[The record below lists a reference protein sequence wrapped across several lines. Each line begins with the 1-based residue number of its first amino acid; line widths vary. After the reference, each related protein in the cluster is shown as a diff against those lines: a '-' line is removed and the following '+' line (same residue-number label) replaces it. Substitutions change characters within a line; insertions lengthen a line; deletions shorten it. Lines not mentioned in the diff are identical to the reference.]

1 MNCYKP
7 FHCQA
12 DILSQGAQHAW
23 RMYLRLRRDENMD
36 GVVEDDCSGYWSH
49 WDFPEKDVAK
59 DKEEKK
65 RKQNSVEEIRQDNDI
80 VVAL

>member
-23 RMYLRLRRDENMD
+23 RMYLCLRRDENMD

-49 WDFPEKDVAK
+49 WDFP
-59 DKEEKK
+59 KEEVRKTKK
-65 RKQNSVEEIRQDNDI
+65 RRKGNNI
-80 VVAL
+80 VWKKFLRTMIDDK